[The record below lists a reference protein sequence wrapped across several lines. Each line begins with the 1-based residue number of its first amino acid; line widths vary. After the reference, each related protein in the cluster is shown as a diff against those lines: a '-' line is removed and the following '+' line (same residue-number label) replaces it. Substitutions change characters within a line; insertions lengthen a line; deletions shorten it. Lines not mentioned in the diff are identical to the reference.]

1 MSGWLLPAEEKHRAA
16 TAAFVEQTKLA
27 VPHFWTGRDR
37 ELKALKDNSLNGLT
51 LNLFSDWERDHELKE
66 VVIVVGKHTV
76 YLNSGNVHVP
86 YKAVSRHSAL
96 GKAKLYLE
104 PAKHYF
110 KIIEAPARTPTDQNS
125 TTALGAGGTGDD
137 GAGAG
142 TIGEDDAGA
151 GGTGDD
157 DGAGAGVIGD
167 DGAGAGGTG
176 NDDAGAGGTGH
187 DDAGAGAIGDGDAGA
202 AGTDDDAGAAGD
214 DADGAI
220 DADAGEEDTGD
231 DDLVAGF
238 IDDGAGAGGTGD
250 DDAGAG
256 GTGDDDSGAG
266 AIGDSD
272 AGAGGTGDEGA
283 GAGAIGDGAGA
294 GGTGDDD
301 AGAGGTGDDDSGAGV
316 TGDDDA
322 AAGTIGED
330 DAGAGGTRD
339 DDGAGAGVIGDDGAG
354 AGAIG
359 DGDAGAAGTGDGAD
373 DAGDGA
379 AAGAPKKKKKATK
392 LEVFASE
399 SKALE
404 ALPLAARLLF
414 VLFRQAPVSGYGKSS
429 VEAFTREQ
437 VCSQHT
443 DQDKF
448 DPELVSSVHVGLG
461 GGRLWFGPRAGMLN
475 SEWLKELGPFLY
487 FNIKEQSSGL
497 GGEFKAD
504 NQSVAEQVQ
513 VDLLAISHAM
523 FPGFAVKFPFST
535 VAEFGKY
542 QLLDMQAHIANHA
555 TEANLFDVDLVS
567 SCCRGRSRSFAVVC
581 FIAMVLQ
588 FARGLCFILRCNL
601 SEMQQQV
608 FWLQRRGIDNVW
620 FDRFRLTCHFS
631 LQRRGETACG
641 ASGIFA
647 DRHDR

>member
-250 DDAGAG
+250 DDAG
-256 GTGDDDSGAG
+256 
-266 AIGDSD
+266 
-272 AGAGGTGDEGA
+272 
-283 GAGAIGDGAGA
+283 
-294 GGTGDDD
+294 
-301 AGAGGTGDDDSGAGV
+301 
-316 TGDDDA
+316 
-322 AAGTIGED
+322 AGTIGED

>member
-187 DDAGAGAIGDGDAGA
+187 DDAGAVAIGDGDAGA
-202 AGTDDDAGAAGD
+202 GGTG
-214 DADGAI
+214 
-220 DADAGEEDTGD
+220 
-231 DDLVAGF
+231 
-238 IDDGAGAGGTGD
+238 DDGAGAGGTGHD
-250 DDAGAG
+250 
-256 GTGDDDSGAG
+256 GT
-266 AIGDSD
+266 
-272 AGAGGTGDEGA
+272 
-283 GAGAIGDGAGA
+283 
-294 GGTGDDD
+294 
-301 AGAGGTGDDDSGAGV
+301 
-316 TGDDDA
+316 
-322 AAGTIGED
+322 
-330 DAGAGGTRD
+330 
-339 DDGAGAGVIGDDGAG
+339 G

>member
-250 DDAGAG
+250 
-256 GTGDDDSGAG
+256 
-266 AIGDSD
+266 
-272 AGAGGTGDEGA
+272 GA
-283 GAGAIGDGAGA
+283 GAGI
-294 GGTGDDD
+294 
-301 AGAGGTGDDDSGAGV
+301 

-567 SCCRGRSRSFAVVC
+567 SCCRGRSRSFAVVS